1 MDSPL
6 LPAQIQ
12 EGGDEM
18 RIFIME
24 DYAAMSRKAAELMA
38 AQILLHPDSV
48 LGLATGSTPVGLYRC
63 LVERFKAGEL
73 DFSGVK
79 SVNLDEYLGLP
90 AENSQSYRYFMNR
103 NLFQH
108 VNINMANTHVPDGLT
123 ADPEA
128 ECVRYDEL
136 IRRMGGI
143 DMQLLG
149 IGSNGHIG
157 FNEPA
162 DSFPVGAHCVDL
174 AESTIQANARFFPES
189 GQVPRQALTMGIGQI
204 MQARRVL
211 ILASGREKK
220 AAVRRAFWGP
230 VTPEVPASILQLHPD
245 LTLVMDRAAAG

>member
-90 AENSQSYRYFMNR
+90 AENSQSYRYFMNQ

-189 GQVPRQALTMGIGQI
+189 GQVPRQA
-204 MQARRVL
+204 RRVL

-245 LTLVMDRAAAG
+245 LTRVMDRAAAG

>member
-1 MDSPL
+1 
-6 LPAQIQ
+6 
-12 EGGDEM
+12 M

-24 DYAAMSRKAAELMA
+24 DYAAMSRKAVELMA

-48 LGLATGSTPVGLYRC
+48 LGLATSSTPVGLYRC

-157 FNEPA
+157 SMSRRTASLWGRTAWTWRRVPFGPTP
-162 DSFPVGAHCVDL
+162 D
-174 AESTIQANARFFPES
+174 FFPNPDRCR
-189 GQVPRQALTMGIGQI
+189 G
-204 MQARRVL
+204 RR
-211 ILASGREKK
+211 
-220 AAVRRAFWGP
+220 
-230 VTPEVPASILQLHPD
+230 
-245 LTLVMDRAAAG
+245 

>member
-1 MDSPL
+1 
-6 LPAQIQ
+6 
-12 EGGDEM
+12 M

-73 DFSGVK
+73 DFSGLSKMIIEFVII
-79 SVNLDEYLGLP
+79 
-90 AENSQSYRYFMNR
+90 MNQ